1 MSDKRKQPSP
11 LWPVGFCWIL
21 CSSIIVAIIRIFTT
35 PLDTSANDLGVA
47 GIGSLVAH
55 PIIYGLKGAAEG
67 AFLGFIFFILERAIQ
82 DKHD

>member
-11 LWPVGFCWIL
+11 LWPVGFYWIL
-21 CSSIIVAIIRIFTT
+21 CSSIIVAIIRIFPP

-82 DKHD
+82 DRHD